1 MDAAVFTNRK
11 IVLSVLAA
19 MALVGCTVTP
29 APLTESELRNYANDK
44 RKRVVA
50 DQEPL
55 SGSVGLY
62 EAMARALKY
71 NLDKQVAEMTVIVSD
86 QKLRVADYSKL
97 PGLVAGYGY
106 ADRSNYSGGSSV
118 QIVSAREIGPQTL
131 TSSSSSERAVRTAD
145 MAFSWNI
152 LDFGLSWIRA
162 KQAADKVLIAE
173 ETRRRVANRI
183 VEDVRA
189 AYWRAVTADRL
200 LGGLRRLDGRVRR
213 ALADTRKL
221 AEQGDNSPL
230 DALIRERE
238 LIEIQR
244 DIRKLHGE
252 LSSAKALLA
261 GLINVDPGQKFHVLV
276 PRRMPE
282 PAHIGKSS
290 SEMVTTA
297 LVNRSELRETAYQKR
312 INSKEAEAEILKL
325 LPGVSFTTAPNWDSN
340 QFLFNSNWVAW
351 GARASWNL
359 MQVFSYPAR
368 RAEIDAQDELID
380 KRALAVTM
388 AVMTQVH
395 VSRARLIHARRQF
408 ETALRFAHVQ
418 HRIVRQIRQSLRAGK
433 VSEYAAI
440 REEMN
445 GLLAR
450 IKLDLAYV
458 GLQSAF
464 ANVFSSMGLAPYDVV
479 TRNEL
484 SVRELQTMLRTSWQ
498 RLGERFG

>member
-1 MDAAVFTNRK
+1 MDAAVLINRK
-11 IVLSVLAA
+11 VILPVLAVT
-19 MALVGCTVTP
+19 ALVGCTVTP
-29 APLTESELRNYANDK
+29 TPLTDSDLRSYANDK

-50 DQEPL
+50 NQEPL
-55 SGSVGLY
+55 NGSVSLY

-106 ADRSNYSGGSSV
+106 ADRSNYAGGSSV
-118 QIVSAREIGPQTL
+118 QILAPREIGAQTL

-173 ETRRRVANRI
+173 EARRRVANRI

-200 LGGLRRLDGRVRR
+200 LGGLQRLDGRVRR
-213 ALADTRKL
+213 ALADTRRL
-221 AEQGDNSPL
+221 AEQGDSSPL
-230 DALIRERE
+230 EALIRERE

-252 LSSAKALLA
+252 LGPAKALLA
-261 GLINVDPGQKFHVLV
+261 GLINVDPGQKFRVRV
-276 PRRMPE
+276 PRRMPQ
-282 PAHIGKSS
+282 PAHIAKSP
-290 SEMVTTA
+290 SEMVATA
-297 LVNRSELRETAYQKR
+297 LVHRSELRETAYQKR

-340 QFLFNSNWVAW
+340 QFLFNSNWVTW
-351 GARASWNL
+351 GARASWNV
-359 MQVFSYPAR
+359 MQVFAYPAR

-408 ETALRFAHVQ
+408 ASSLRYARVQ
-418 HRIVRQIRQSLRAGK
+418 HRIVRQIRQSLQAGK

-445 GLLAR
+445 GLLAQ

-458 GLQSAF
+458 ALQSAF
-464 ANVFSSMGLAPYDVV
+464 ANVFASMGLAPYDVV
-479 TRNEL
+479 TRDEL
-484 SVRELQTMLRTSWQ
+484 SVRELQTMLQASW
-498 RLGERFG
+498 RSLGEKFG